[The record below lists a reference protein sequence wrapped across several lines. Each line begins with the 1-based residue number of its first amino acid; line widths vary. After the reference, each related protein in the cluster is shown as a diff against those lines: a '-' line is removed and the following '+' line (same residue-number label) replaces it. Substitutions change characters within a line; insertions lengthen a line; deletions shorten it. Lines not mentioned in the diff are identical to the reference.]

1 MSLASWETLG
11 RRVEVLGRRV
21 FVVERGAGPDVLAI
35 LHGFPSFSGDFCLV
49 LDALAQRFRV
59 VVHDHLGFG
68 LSDKPRD
75 YSYSLVEQA
84 EVAVAVWRSLG
95 LTRVHLLAHD
105 YGTSVATEIVA
116 RRERAQLPVELAS
129 LTLTNGS
136 VHLELAKLRLSQR
149 LLRSPIT
156 GPTYAR
162 LASRGLF
169 LRRMRAILAKPVA
182 DEHLDAM
189 WDALVR
195 EGGRELLPRIST
207 YLDERRRFAGRWIGA
222 LTRLDIPAHVLWA
235 ERDPIAVPAIA
246 DQLAKEIPGAVNTR
260 LPGLGHYPMLED
272 ADAFARAAL
281 ALFERAR

>member
-1 MSLASWETLG
+1 
-11 RRVEVLGRRV
+11 
-21 FVVERGAGPDVLAI
+21 
-35 LHGFPSFSGDFCLV
+35 
-49 LDALAQRFRV
+49 
-59 VVHDHLGFG
+59 
-68 LSDKPRD
+68 
-75 YSYSLVEQA
+75 VEQA

-281 ALFERAR
+281 AFFERAR